1 MSSKS
6 VILGKVRELMERLI
20 DELGG
25 RVEID
30 ALNALESI
38 TQVLIES
45 IGKDYEKQGKNCL
58 LSATGEIKNDLWLRN
73 Y

>member
-30 ALNALESI
+30 ALNTLESI

-45 IGKDYEKQGKNCL
+45 IGKDYEKQVKNCL